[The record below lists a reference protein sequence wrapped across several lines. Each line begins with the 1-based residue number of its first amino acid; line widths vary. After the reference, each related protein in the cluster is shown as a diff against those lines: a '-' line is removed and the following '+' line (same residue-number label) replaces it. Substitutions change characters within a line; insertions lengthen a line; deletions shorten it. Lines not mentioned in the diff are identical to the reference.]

1 MKIRFGFVSNS
12 SSSSYLIVGTIDD
25 NTINRIIKAKKT
37 TIEKVIE
44 EMSSNQGIYDSSDVV
59 FIGNDSITYAG
70 AELDENEM
78 DNLCLKIIKQNFA
91 DMLKDKY
98 NICIPITHINMYY
111 GEIST

>member
-1 MKIRFGFVSNS
+1 MKIRHGFVSNS

-25 NTINRIIKAKKT
+25 NTINNIIKAKKT

-44 EMSSNQGIYDSSDVV
+44 EMSSNQGIYDDGDIV
-59 FIGNDSITYAG
+59 FIGNDSIEYAG
-70 AELDENEM
+70 TELNEDEM

-98 NICIPITHINMYY
+98 KICVPATYIHMYY